1 MKFKRS
7 LENTLQ
13 TFTPINWKNQ
23 EEINKFLDTYDPP
36 KLNQDNI
43 NNLNRSLMSNE
54 IETLI
59 KNLPKENMSFPEG
72 YQCKVS
78 GHKEKG
84 HRVNMVAVFCI
95 HV

>member
-1 MKFKRS
+1 
-7 LENTLQ
+7 
-13 TFTPINWKNQ
+13 
-23 EEINKFLDTYDPP
+23 
-36 KLNQDNI
+36 
-43 NNLNRSLMSNE
+43 MSNE